1 MEITKKEVEKLI
13 ELEEE
18 NTFSKHLKNVINRDF
33 RKKGKI
39 SSNEIKFWK
48 QDFWS
53 KTIYPVFTFEFNN
66 DNHLINISDKIN
78 PIGKILNIIIFLS
91 YSILFLIP
99 IINDFEIL
107 KNWRFISIF
116 VVILALS
123 IILIKSV
130 YKFEKQ
136 NQLEYIVE
144 FLDLE
149 ILNEKSKKEWTLIK
163 MLTRVLIY
171 PICIG
176 LIILAISTLFP
187 DGEIKLGLVS
197 ITIAGAYLFT
207 DLTILLRKKTTG
219 NNVYKK

>member
-1 MEITKKEVEKLI
+1 MEITKKEVEELI

-39 SSNEIKFWK
+39 STNEIKYWK
-48 QDFWS
+48 QGFWN

-66 DNHLINISDKIN
+66 ENHLINISDQIN
-78 PIGKILNIIIFLS
+78 PIGKILNIIIFLP

-123 IILIKSV
+123 IILIKGV

-136 NQLEYIVE
+136 NQLEYIIE

-149 ILNEKSKKEWTLIK
+149 ILDKKRGKEWTLIK
-163 MLTRVLIY
+163 ILTRIFTY

-176 LIILAISTLFP
+176 LIILAISSLFP
-187 DGEIKLGLVS
+187 DGEIKLGLIS

-207 DLTILLRKKTTG
+207 DLNILLRKKTTG
-219 NNVYKK
+219 NNV